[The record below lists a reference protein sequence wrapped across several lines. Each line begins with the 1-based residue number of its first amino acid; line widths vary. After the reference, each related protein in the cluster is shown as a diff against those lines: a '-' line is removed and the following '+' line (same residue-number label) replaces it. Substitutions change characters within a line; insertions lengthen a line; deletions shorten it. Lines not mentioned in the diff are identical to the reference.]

1 MEWVVGTKERET
13 KSSSATTTTDTDSSN
28 RLEKKSIFFLEKTID
43 NSGLFCYTLVTKKGE
58 RKMELT
64 YKFEITYFVLNA
76 ETEETLATTKDLE
89 VAKFLKQNY
98 PTPSVVRPMVKAIAF
113 AK

>member
-1 MEWVVGTKERET
+1 
-13 KSSSATTTTDTDSSN
+13 
-28 RLEKKSIFFLEKTID
+28 
-43 NSGLFCYTLVTKKGE
+43 
-58 RKMELT
+58 MELT

-76 ETEETLATTKDLE
+76 ETEETLATTKNLE